1 MQASLT
7 IGYVVYFCFR
17 FFTAQIFIG

>member
-7 IGYVVYFCFR
+7 IGCVVYFCFR